1 MAVFQIA
8 SQTQAVGLIDQS
20 QVTVSDS
27 GSISVAVA
35 SHPGRRGRNEV
46 RRRGRN
52 EIQRRNFP
60 LTQ

>member
-35 SHPGRRGRNEV
+35 SYPGRRGRNEV
-46 RRRGRN
+46 
-52 EIQRRNFP
+52 QRRNLP